1 MAQKRRKFSPEFR
14 DEAVKMVVVESRP
27 IAEVAREIQV
37 NEGTLGTWVS
47 RYRQEHA
54 GEEPPLNISERA
66 RLRELERENREPRM
80 KTEFLGK
87 SGGLLRPGIPVT
99 EKYEFIDGEA
109 DNFPVQQ
116 MCTWAGVST
125 SGFYHW
131 RSRPLSATAKRRAEL
146 RAVILQV
153 FSDSQE
159 TYGYRRIHA
168 VLQRMN
174 VQAGA
179 ELVRALM
186 RELGLVPC
194 QPRPWRATTIADD
207 AAPATPDLLARDFT
221 ADAPGRKLV
230 SDITYVHTWAGFL
243 YLATVIDCHTKAV
256 VGWAMAD
263 HMKTSLVSDAL
274 DMAAR
279 NIDLAEGCIFHSD
292 RGSQYTSREL
302 RCRLRSLGLR
312 ASVGRTGVC
321 WDNAMAESFFGALKN
336 ELVHRTAFPTR
347 AHAHRAIVRYIE
359 MFYNRKRLHSG
370 LGYKTPAEVHAA
382 YEELQAAA

>member
-66 RLRELERENREPRM
+66 RLRELERENRELRM
-80 KTEFLGK
+80 KTEFLGE
-87 SGGLLRPGIPVT
+87 SGGLLRPGVPVT

-109 DNFPVQQ
+109 QNFPVQQ

-159 TYGYRRIHA
+159 TYGYRRVHA

-174 VQAGA
+174 VQAGV

-263 HMKTSLVSDAL
+263 HMKTSLISDAL

-302 RCRLRSLGLR
+302 RCKLRSLGLR

-336 ELVHRTAFPTR
+336 ELVHRTTFPTR

-370 LGYKTPAEVHAA
+370 LGYKTPAEVHAE

>member
-54 GEEPPLNISERA
+54 GEEPALNISERA
-66 RLRELERENREPRM
+66 RLRELERENRELRM

-109 DNFPVQQ
+109 GNFPVQQ

-153 FSDSQE
+153 FSDSHE
-159 TYGYRRIHA
+159 TYGYRRVHA
-168 VLQRMN
+168 ALQRMN

-263 HMKTSLVSDAL
+263 HMKTSLISDAL
-274 DMAAR
+274 DMTAR
-279 NIDLAEGCIFHSD
+279 NVDLIDGCIFHSD

-302 RCRLRSLGLR
+302 RCKLRSLGLR

-336 ELVHRTAFPTR
+336 ELVHRTTFPTR

-370 LGYKTPAEVHAA
+370 LGYKTPAEVHAE
-382 YEELQAAA
+382 YEELQATA

>member
-66 RLRELERENREPRM
+66 RLRELERENRELRM

-109 DNFPVQQ
+109 GNFPVQQ

-159 TYGYRRIHA
+159 TYGYRRVHA
-168 VLQRMN
+168 ALQRMN

-207 AAPATPDLLARDFT
+207 AAPAMPDLLVRDFT

-263 HMKTSLVSDAL
+263 HMKTSLISDAL

-302 RCRLRSLGLR
+302 RCKLISLGLR

-336 ELVHRTAFPTR
+336 ELVHRTTFPTR

-370 LGYKTPAEVHAA
+370 LGYKTPAEVHAE

>member
-1 MAQKRRKFSPEFR
+1 M
-14 DEAVKMVVVESRP
+14 
-27 IAEVAREIQV
+27 
-37 NEGTLGTWVS
+37 
-47 RYRQEHA
+47 
-54 GEEPPLNISERA
+54 
-66 RLRELERENREPRM
+66 
-80 KTEFLGK
+80 
-87 SGGLLRPGIPVT
+87 T

-109 DNFPVQQ
+109 DNFPVQR

-146 RAVILQV
+146 RAIILQV
-153 FSDSQE
+153 FSYSQE
-159 TYGYRRIHA
+159 TYGYRRVHA
-168 VLQRMN
+168 ALQRMN

-256 VGWAMAD
+256 VGWPMAD
-263 HMKTSLVSDAL
+263 HMKTSLISNAL

-279 NIDLAEGCIFHSD
+279 NTDLAEGCIFHSD

-302 RCRLRSLGLR
+302 RCKLRSLGLR
-312 ASVGRTGVC
+312 ASVGRTGVY

-336 ELVHRTAFPTR
+336 ELVHRTTFPTR

-370 LGYKTPAEVHAA
+370 LGYKTPAEVHAE

>member
-14 DEAVKMVVVESRP
+14 DEAVKMVVMESRP

-66 RLRELERENREPRM
+66 RLRELERENRELRM

-99 EKYEFIDGEA
+99 EKCEFIDGEA
-109 DNFPVQQ
+109 GNFPVQQ
-116 MCTWAGVST
+116 MCTWAEVST

-159 TYGYRRIHA
+159 TYGYRRVHA

-263 HMKTSLVSDAL
+263 HMKTSLISDAL

-302 RCRLRSLGLR
+302 RSKLSSLGLR

-336 ELVHRTAFPTR
+336 ELVHRTTFPTR

-370 LGYKTPAEVHAA
+370 LGYKTPAEVHAE

>member
-1 MAQKRRKFSPEFR
+1 M
-14 DEAVKMVVVESRP
+14 
-27 IAEVAREIQV
+27 
-37 NEGTLGTWVS
+37 
-47 RYRQEHA
+47 
-54 GEEPPLNISERA
+54 
-66 RLRELERENREPRM
+66 
-80 KTEFLGK
+80 
-87 SGGLLRPGIPVT
+87 T
-99 EKYEFIDGEA
+99 EKYEFIDGES

-116 MCTWAGVST
+116 MCAWAGVST

-146 RAVILQV
+146 KTVILQV

-159 TYGYRRIHA
+159 TYGYRRVHA
-168 VLQRMN
+168 ALQRMN

-243 YLATVIDCHTKAV
+243 YLAAVIDCHTKAV

-263 HMKTSLVSDAL
+263 HMKTSLISDAL

-302 RCRLRSLGLR
+302 RRKLGSLGLR

-336 ELVHRTAFPTR
+336 ELVHRTTFPTL

-370 LGYKTPAEVHAA
+370 LGYKTPAEVHAE
-382 YEELQAAA
+382 YEELQAVNLFHPEYWQVKRVCTAATVLPMRLVEQRARRSSRQDLRRAKARSPGARRPAWSRLYCW